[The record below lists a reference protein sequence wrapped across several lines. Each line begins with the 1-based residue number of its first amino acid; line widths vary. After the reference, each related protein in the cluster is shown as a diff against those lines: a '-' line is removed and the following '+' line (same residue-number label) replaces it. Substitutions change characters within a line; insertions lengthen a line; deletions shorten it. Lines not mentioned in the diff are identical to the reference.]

1 MAGWQSPETVLL
13 GFWIVAAAAPVAGL
27 ITAFVMRPT
36 VSQAARVVDLRLGLH
51 QQLGTAEELLV
62 RGSTERLASVQ
73 IARASALAGE
83 TPIHRAFPLLPR
95 MEAALAAILV
105 VATSMVLVLVSL
117 GVVFPNP
124 LSLIHL
130 PSFSSEAISEAV
142 RDPFGKQREDSDQRS
157 RSPAL
162 DSVRQSLESLEQ
174 QSLKGALTPGAA
186 AAALAQA
193 TSELNRVANESRV
206 HQQALDNLAREMQNT
221 AAGREVAESLRQ
233 GDYDRASEQLKELGR
248 QSDKLSEAARQEL
261 AQALNRAAAQSRL
274 DEELSRA
281 ESDAAQALQ
290 RSDYSSTVK
299 SMDELARA
307 TQDSANQVV
316 PQQELAEN
324 WERLEQLGKQLGNL
338 NPQAGS
344 PPPAAQSSQGASERS
359 SSVPSEGQSPAQA
372 DGSELAE
379 GQGEGEGGQQ
389 EGGSQPGNARGG
401 PPLGDQS
408 QRLDANGSPLDVE
421 GKIGDRLPGEQSSN
435 PQAPSVMR
443 EGKGTN
449 LPSAGGAGAEGPIS
463 VPAENVLVPGDRRS
477 IVRDYF
483 NGGSGNR

>member
-316 PQQELAEN
+316 PQQGVGRELGE
-324 WERLEQLGKQLGNL
+324 
-338 NPQAGS
+338 AGATGE
-344 PPPAAQSSQGASERS
+344 AARE
-359 SSVPSEGQSPAQA
+359 PQSP
-372 DGSELAE
+372 GRKPTTCRSELSGRIGAKLQCTQRGPE
-379 GQGEGEGGQQ
+379 PC
-389 EGGSQPGNARGG
+389 PGRRLGTGGG
-401 PPLGDQS
+401 PGRGRGRPTGGRQPAG
-408 QRLDANGSPLDVE
+408 QRQGRAAFG
-421 GKIGDRLPGEQSSN
+421 
-435 PQAPSVMR
+435 
-443 EGKGTN
+443 
-449 LPSAGGAGAEGPIS
+449 
-463 VPAENVLVPGDRRS
+463 
-477 IVRDYF
+477 
-483 NGGSGNR
+483 

>member
-1 MAGWQSPETVLL
+1 MAGWQSPEAVLS
-13 GFWIVAAAAPVAGL
+13 GFWIVAAATPVAGL

-36 VSQAARVVDLRLGLH
+36 VSQAARAVDLRLGLH

-62 RGSTERLASVQ
+62 RGSTESLASVQ
-73 IARASALAGE
+73 IARASALARE

-95 MEAALAAILV
+95 LEAALAAILV

-124 LSLIHL
+124 LSLIRF
-130 PSFSSEAISEAV
+130 PSFSSEAIAEAV
-142 RDPFGKQREDSDQRS
+142 RDPFGKQREAGDQRS

-162 DSVRQSLESLEQ
+162 DSIRQSLESLEQ
-174 QSLKGALTPGAA
+174 QSLKGGLTPSAA

-193 TSELNRVANESRV
+193 SSELNRVANESRV
-206 HQQALDNLAREMQNT
+206 HQQALDNLAKELRNT
-221 AAGREVAESLRQ
+221 AAGREAAESLRQ
-233 GDYDRASEQLKELGR
+233 GDYGRASEQLRELGR

-274 DEELSRA
+274 NEELSGA
-281 ESDAAQALQ
+281 ESAAAQALQ
-290 RSDYSSTVK
+290 RNDYSSTVK

-307 TQDSANQVV
+307 TQDSAGQVV

-344 PPPAAQSSQGASERS
+344 PPPAAQGSQGASERS
-359 SSVPSEGQSPAQA
+359 SSIPSEGQGPAQA

-379 GQGEGEGGQQ
+379 GQGEGQAGQQ

-408 QRLDANGSPLDVE
+408 QRLGANGSPLDVE
-421 GKIGDRLPGEQSSN
+421 GKIGDRFPGEQSADS
-435 PQAPSVMR
+435 QAPSVMR

-449 LPSAGGAGAEGPIS
+449 LPSAGGGGAEGPIS
-463 VPAENVLVPGDRRS
+463 VPAEKVLVPGDRRS